1 MDKITVAV
9 PCYNEEPV
17 LDLFYSAITAVA
29 KEFPGTE
36 FEFLFI
42 DDGSR
47 DNTLGKVQSFAQK
60 DSRVKYISFSRN
72 FGKEA
77 GIYAGLEN
85 RHRRLCR
92 HHGCG
97 SSGSAVPAA

>member
-29 KEFPGTE
+29 KEFPDTE

-60 DSRVKYISFSRN
+60 DSRNLRRA
-72 FGKEA
+72 GK
-77 GIYAGLEN
+77 

-92 HHGCG
+92 HYGCR